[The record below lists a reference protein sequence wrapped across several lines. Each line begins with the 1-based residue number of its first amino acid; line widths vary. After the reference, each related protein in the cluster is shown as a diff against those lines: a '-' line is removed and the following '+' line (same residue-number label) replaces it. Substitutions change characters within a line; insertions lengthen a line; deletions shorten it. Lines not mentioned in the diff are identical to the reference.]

1 MTTLLMKHSVADYDS
16 WFAVFTAHE
25 DIRTQHGA
33 TAHRVL
39 RDGNDVVL
47 CLDFP
52 DAESIAAF
60 RADPSLAAAMKEAGV
75 VSVPEATV
83 LEEADAR
90 DY

>member
-16 WFAVFTAHE
+16 WFAVFTAHQ
-25 DIRTQHGA
+25 DVRTQHGA
-33 TAHRVL
+33 TSHRVL
-39 RDGNDVVL
+39 RDGNDVVI
-47 CLDFP
+47 CLEFP